1 MASYPA
7 EYELDAVLTDGDVVQ
22 VRPIKP
28 EDADQLI
35 AFHRRLSNESRYF
48 RFFRVKE
55 TLERKEA
62 EFFAN
67 VDYQS
72 RMALVALDDGL
83 IVGVGRYDRLR
94 TDPSVAEVAFV
105 VDDEHQG
112 KGIASELLALL
123 TGYARQTGVSCFRAF
138 VLPENLQMMRVF
150 RNSGYRLTRTL
161 EDGVFTVDF
170 PVDRSLDART
180 AEEVREK
187 RAVAASLLPIFFP
200 RSIAVIGASTAPG
213 SIGAR
218 LFENLLT
225 TGFTG
230 PLFPVNKNSPVVH
243 SVRAYPSV
251 LDIPDVVDLAFIAV
265 PAKAVLEVAS
275 ECARKGVRGLSVIT
289 AGFSETG
296 EKGATLEAKLL
307 ALVRGAGMRMVGPNC
322 MGLLNTASA
331 VKLNGTFA
339 PVYPPQGN
347 IAMSSQSGALGIAI
361 LDYAR
366 QTDIGISQFVSVG
379 NKADVSGNDL
389 LLAWEDDPSTDAIM
403 LYLESFGNPRKFS
416 RIARRIGMTKPI
428 IAVKSGRS
436 GSGSRAA
443 TSHTGA
449 LASSDVAVDALF
461 EQAGVIRTDTIEEM
475 FAVASLLANQPLPA
489 GRRVGVLTNAGGP
502 GILAAD
508 ALEAAGLI
516 LPELTEQTRNR
527 LSEKL
532 PAEASTRNPVDT
544 IASGGPAEYAHCLN
558 VLLGS
563 DEVDAVMVIYVPTT
577 PDGAADVA
585 RAIRTSADSLSDQ
598 VPLLAVFMQQG
609 TSRLLAGGRRT
620 IPTFRFPE
628 AGALALSRAV
638 RHGEWRSR
646 DPGVERAFADI
657 DSSRIRTVIETATT
671 RLGEDGGWL
680 EPVEVESILAA
691 AGLALPRSR
700 LVLDEKD
707 AVAAA
712 ADMGGP
718 IALKVVAPSALHKSD
733 VGGVLLGLEGADAV
747 AEGFRRV
754 WDSVPDPEAVLVQEM
769 VGGGHE
775 VLIGMTEDPNFGP
788 LIVFGMGGVLVE
800 LLDDVAFR
808 IHPLTDTEARAMIL
822 SIRTARLLQGYRSL
836 PPGDLNALEE
846 ALLRVS
852 SLITVLPEMVE
863 LDLNPVKVLAP
874 GEGVRPVDAR
884 IRVRPLR
891 PERTVELADLPSA
904 RRRPRPAPAA

>member
-1 MASYPA
+1 MTSYPA
-7 EYELDAVLTDGDVVQ
+7 EYELDAVLADGDVVQ

-28 EDADQLI
+28 EDADQLV
-35 AFHRRLSNESRYF
+35 AFHGRLSTESRYF
-48 RFFRVKE
+48 RFFLVKD
-55 TLERKEA
+55 TLERREA
-62 EFFAN
+62 EFFSN
-67 VDYQS
+67 VDYQD

-83 IVGVGRYDRLR
+83 IIGVGRYDRLKH
-94 TDPSVAEVAFV
+94 DPSVAEVAFV
-105 VDDEHQG
+105 VDDAHQG

-123 TGYARQTGVSCFRAF
+123 TSYARQTGVTSFRAF

-150 RNSGYRLTRTL
+150 RNSGYGLTRTL

-170 PVDRSLDART
+170 PVDHSLDART
-180 AEEVREK
+180 AEDMREK

-200 RSIAVIGASTAPG
+200 RSVAVIGASTTPG
-213 SIGAR
+213 SIGSR
-218 LFENLLT
+218 LFHNLLS

-230 PLFPVNKNSPVVH
+230 ALFPVNHKAPVVH
-243 SVRAYPSV
+243 SVRAYQSV
-251 LDIPDVVDLAFIAV
+251 VDIPDPVDLAFITV
-265 PAKAVLEVAS
+265 PAPAVLEVVAQ
-275 ECARKGVRGLSVIT
+275 CARKGVRGISVIT
-289 AGFSETG
+289 AGFSEVG
-296 EKGATLEAKLL
+296 EEGAKREAELL
-307 ALVRGAGMRMVGPNC
+307 ALVRSSGMRMVGPNC
-322 MGLLNTASA
+322 MGLLNTAAA
-331 VKLNGTFA
+331 VNLNGTFA
-339 PVYPPQGN
+339 PVYPPRGN

-366 QTDIGISQFVSVG
+366 QGNIGISQFVSVG

-389 LLAWEDDPSTDAIM
+389 LLAWEDDPSTDVIL

-416 RIARRIGMTKPI
+416 RIARRIGMSKPI

-436 GSGSRAA
+436 VSGSRAA
-443 TSHTGA
+443 SSHTGA
-449 LASSDVAVDALF
+449 LASSDVAVEALF
-461 EQAGVIRTDTIEEM
+461 EQAGVIRTNTIEEM
-475 FAVASLLANQPLPA
+475 FAVASLLANQPLPR
-489 GRRVGVLTNAGGP
+489 GRRVGIVTNSGGP

-516 LPELTEQTRNR
+516 LPELSETTRSR

-532 PAEASTRNPVDT
+532 PVEASTRNPVDI
-544 IASGGPAEYAHCLN
+544 IASGGPDEYAHCLSM
-558 VLLGS
+558 LLAS

-585 RAIRTSADSLSDQ
+585 RAVRAAADSHSGEIP
-598 VPLLAVFMQQG
+598 VLAVFMQQG
-609 TSRLLAGGRRT
+609 TSTLLAGGVRT

-638 RHGEWRSR
+638 RHSEWRSR

-657 DSSRIRTVIETATT
+657 DAARIREVVEPAVA

-680 EPVEVESILAA
+680 QPEEVDSILAA
-691 AGLALPRSR
+691 GGLGLPKSQ
-700 LVLDEKD
+700 VVVDEQS

-712 ADMGGP
+712 ASVGGP
-718 IALKVVAPSALHKSD
+718 VALKVVSPSALHKSD
-733 VGGVLLGLEGADAV
+733 VGGVLLNLDGAQAV

-754 WDSVPDPEAVLVQEM
+754 WSSVPDPEGVQVQEM
-769 VGGGHE
+769 VPGGHE

-800 LLDDVAFR
+800 LLGDVAFR
-808 IHPLTDTEARAMIL
+808 IHPLTDAEARSMIL
-822 SIRTARLLQGYRSL
+822 SIRTSRLLQGYRNL

-852 SLITVLPEMVE
+852 ALINLVPEMVE
-863 LDLNPVKVLAP
+863 LDLNPVKVLPP

-884 IRVRPLR
+884 IRVRRLP
-891 PERTVELADLPSA
+891 PERSPELADLPSV
-904 RRRPRPAPAA
+904 RRRRHY

>member
-1 MASYPA
+1 MASYPG
-7 EYELDAVLTDGDVVQ
+7 EYELDAVLADGDVIQ

-35 AFHRRLSNESRYF
+35 AFHARLSTESRYF
-48 RFFRVKE
+48 RFFRVKD
-55 TLERKEA
+55 TLEPSEA
-62 EFFAN
+62 RFFAN
-67 VDYQS
+67 VDYHQ

-83 IVGVGRYDRLR
+83 IVGVARYDRLSS
-94 TDPSVAEVAFV
+94 DPTVAEVAFV
-105 VDDEHQG
+105 VDDAYQG

-123 TGYARQTGVSCFRAF
+123 TNYARQTGVNSFRAF
-138 VLPENLQMMRVF
+138 VLPENIQMMRVF
-150 RNSGYRLTRTL
+150 RNSGYRLSRTL

-170 PVDRSLDART
+170 PVDHSRDART
-180 AEEVREK
+180 AEEAREK

-200 RSIAVIGASTAPG
+200 RSVAVIGASTTPG
-213 SIGAR
+213 SIGFR
-218 LFENLLT
+218 LFANLLS
-225 TGFTG
+225 TGFSG
-230 PLFPVNKNSPVVH
+230 ALFPVNRTAPVVH

-265 PAKAVLEVAS
+265 PARAVLEVAA
-275 ECARKGVRGLSVIT
+275 ECAQKGVRGLSVIS
-289 AGFSETG
+289 AGFSEVG
-296 EKGATLEAKLL
+296 PDGAKLEADLL

-322 MGLLNTASA
+322 MGLLNTAPA
-331 VKLNGTFA
+331 VNLNGTFA
-339 PVYPPQGN
+339 PIYPPQGN

-366 QTDIGISQFVSVG
+366 QTNIGISQFVSVG

-389 LLAWEDDPSTDAIM
+389 LLAWEDDPATDVIL

-428 IAVKSGRS
+428 IAVKAGRTA
-436 GSGSRAA
+436 SGSRAA
-443 TSHTGA
+443 LSHTGA

-461 EQAGVIRTDTIEEM
+461 EQAGVIRTETIEEM
-475 FAVASLLANQPLPA
+475 FAVASLLANQPLPR
-489 GRRVGVLTNAGGP
+489 GRRVGIVTNAGGP

-516 LPELTEQTRNR
+516 LPELSEGVRNR
-527 LSEKL
+527 LAEKL

-544 IASGGPAEYAHCLN
+544 IASGGPDEYAFCLD
-558 VLLGS
+558 VLIDS
-563 DEVDAVMVIYVPTT
+563 DEVDSVMVIYVPTT
-577 PDGAADVA
+577 LEGASDVA
-585 RAIRTSADSLSDQ
+585 RALRTTAESHSDE

-609 TSRLLAGGRRT
+609 TSTLLAGGRRT

-628 AGALALSRAV
+628 AGALALARAV
-638 RHGEWRSR
+638 RHSEWRSR
-646 DPGVERAFADI
+646 DPGVERAFADM
-657 DSSRIRTVIETATT
+657 DTSRIREAVDPALA
-671 RLGEDGGWL
+671 RLGDEGGWL
-680 EPVEVESILAA
+680 ETVEVEALLAA

-700 LVLDEKD
+700 VVHDAD
-707 AVAAA
+707 SAVAAA
-712 ADMGGP
+712 AEVGGP
-718 IALKVVAPSALHKSD
+718 VVLKVIAQSALHKSD
-733 VGGVLLGLEGADAV
+733 VGGVVLNVEGAEAV
-747 AEGFRRV
+747 EEAFRRV
-754 WDSVPDPEAVLVQEM
+754 WNAVPDPEGVLVQEM

-808 IHPLTDTEARAMIL
+808 IHPLTDTEARSMIL
-822 SIRTARLLQGYRSL
+822 SIRTARLLQGYRNL
-836 PPGDLNALEE
+836 PAGDLGALEE

-852 SLITVLPEMVE
+852 ALITLVPEMVE

-884 IRVRPLR
+884 IRVRQLPR
-891 PERTVELADLPSA
+891 DSSPELIDLPSI
-904 RRRPRPAPAA
+904 RRR